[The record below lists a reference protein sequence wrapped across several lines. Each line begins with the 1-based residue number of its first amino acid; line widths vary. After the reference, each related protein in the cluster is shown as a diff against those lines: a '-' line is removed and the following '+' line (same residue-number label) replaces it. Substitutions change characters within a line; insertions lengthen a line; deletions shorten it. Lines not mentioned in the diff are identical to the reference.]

1 MNDATYVVGVVVAM
15 GAVTFALRALPFV
28 AARWLQ
34 RHAVVARLGRFLPMA
49 IMVVLLMHAS
59 VSMAQTHAQGLWLE
73 PLAVALALGLQW
85 WWRNALLSMAVATVC
100 YVLLRN
106 PAWLG

>member
-1 MNDATYVVGVVVAM
+1 MDDATYVVGVVMAM

-49 IMVVLLMHAS
+49 IMVLLLLHAS
-59 VSMAQTHAQGLWLE
+59 VSMAQGHARGFWVE
-73 PLAVALALGLQW
+73 AVAVLLALALQW
-85 WWRNALLSMAVATVC
+85 WGRNALASMAVATVV
-100 YVLLRN
+100 YVVMRN
-106 PAWLG
+106 AA

>member
-1 MNDATYVVGVVVAM
+1 MDDATYVVGVVMAM

-49 IMVVLLMHAS
+49 IMVLLLLHAS
-59 VSMAQTHAQGLWLE
+59 VSMAQGHARGFWAE
-73 PLAVALALGLQW
+73 AVAVLLALALQW
-85 WWRNALLSMAVATVC
+85 WGRNALASMAVATVV
-100 YVLLRN
+100 YVLMRN
-106 PAWLG
+106 AL